1 MIQNSKT
8 QNSKTQ
14 NSNSHRLSH
23 HIFPSFLSQRTLLI
37 AGIGWLGGI
46 SLLSAS
52 LLSADGAIAQSA
64 PEADNGAADSAAV
77 PSAQDLLMPQGN
89 AETAAPAA
97 SPPTVDQLVVPVAE
111 PIAPVESAAPTAPAI
126 ESAGAAPA
134 SPSAN
139 PASSPTP
146 SDALVS
152 PNLENNAKAAFGQAG
167 TGQAGTGQAGATN
180 SYIDSTPYSL
190 GATKPD
196 VVLSE
201 RSTGC
206 EAVLQPGQ
214 TAPASICPP
223 APIFSNGAYS
233 GGYTTVS
240 ANTGGGGYSGSV
252 TMPSMQDFYNLTVRP
267 PALLGNGNL
276 KLLFPLTIPAM
287 ITSAFGWRIH
297 PISGESRF
305 HSGTDLGAPMGAPV
319 VAVFGGKVQIADLMG
334 GYGLA
339 VVLRHNKD
347 TEETLYGHLSEI
359 FVKPGD
365 TVKQGDVIG
374 RVGSTGYSTG
384 PHLHFEFH
392 KLTPQGWVTLDPG
405 QSLEYSLAQM
415 IQGLKLGN
423 QPKPIAFAIRWDSLK
438 KALEMA
444 ERHKAQQIA
453 PAQSS
458 KLVPGAEQ
466 PIDYRLS
473 QPDRS
478 NRSPRAGL

>member
-1 MIQNSKT
+1 MIQNS
-8 QNSKTQ
+8 NSCRI
-14 NSNSHRLSH
+14 SHR
-23 HIFPSFLSQRTLLI
+23 IFSSFLSQRVLLI

-46 SLLSAS
+46 SFLSTLLINAE
-52 LLSADGAIAQSA
+52 GAIAQSTVS
-64 PEADNGAADSAAV
+64 EAASEAAV
-77 PSAQDLLMPQGN
+77 PSAQDLLMPQGGA
-89 AETAAPAA
+89 AEPAPAESQPAA
-97 SPPTVDQLVVPVAE
+97 SQPEASQPTVDQLVVPVAPE
-111 PIAPVESAAPTAPAI
+111 PSAAESAAPI
-126 ESAGAAPA
+126 EASGAASA
-134 SPSAN
+134 SPAGN
-139 PASSPTP
+139 PPSEAASSTP
-146 SDALVS
+146 GDALVS
-152 PNLENNAKAAFGQAG
+152 PNLENNAKAVFGQSG
-167 TGQAGTGQAGATN
+167 GGQSGAQN

-206 EAVLQPGQ
+206 EAVIQPGQ
-214 TAPASICPP
+214 SAPASICPAP
-223 APIFSNGAYS
+223 AFSTGAS
-233 GGYTTVS
+233 AGGYTTVS
-240 ANTGGGGYSGSV
+240 ASAGGYGGSV

-319 VAVFGGKVQIADLMG
+319 VAVFDGKVQIADLMG

-339 VVLRHNKD
+339 IVLRHNKD

-384 PHLHFEFH
+384 PHLHFEFRQ
-392 KLTPQGWVTLDPG
+392 LTSQGWVTLDSG
-405 QSLEYSLAQM
+405 RSLEYSLAQM
-415 IQGLKLGN
+415 IQGLKPGA
-423 QPKPIAFAIRWDSLK
+423 QPKPVAFAIRWDSLK

-444 ERHKAQQIA
+444 ERQKAQMIA
-453 PAQSS
+453 PVGNP
-458 KLVPGAEQ
+458 KLAPSAEQ
-466 PIDYRLS
+466 PISSRPS
-473 QPDRS
+473 QPDRFRQLDRT
-478 NRSPRAGL
+478 N

>member
-1 MIQNSKT
+1 MIQNSKI
-8 QNSKTQ
+8 Q
-14 NSNSHRLSH
+14 NSNSHRIYH
-23 HIFPSFLSQRTLLI
+23 PIFSSFLSQRTLLI
-37 AGIGWLGGI
+37 AGIGWLGGL

-52 LLSADGAIAQSA
+52 FLSADGAIAQSA
-64 PEADNGAADSAAV
+64 PEIGAGDSAAV
-77 PSAQDLLMPQGN
+77 PSAQDLLMPQN
-89 AETAAPAA
+89 PTPETASSSAA
-97 SPPTVDQLVVPVAE
+97 SQPTIDQLVVPVE
-111 PIAPVESAAPTAPAI
+111 PIAPVAPADSAAPISPAI
-126 ESAGAAPA
+126 APVGAAPA
-134 SPSAN
+134 NPSPSE
-139 PASSPTP
+139 ASSP
-146 SDALVS
+146 LVS
-152 PNLENNAKAAFGQAG
+152 PNLENNAKAVFGQSG
-167 TGQAGTGQAGATN
+167 TPN
-180 SYIDSTPYSL
+180 SYIDSTPYAL

-206 EAVLQPGQ
+206 QAVLQPGQ
-214 TAPASICPP
+214 AAPASICPP
-223 APIFSNGAYS
+223 APSFSTGGEYS
-233 GGYTTVS
+233 GGYATVS
-240 ANTGGGGYSGSV
+240 ANTGGGYGGAV

-319 VAVFGGKVQIADLMG
+319 VAAFGGKVQIADLMG

-365 TVKQGDVIG
+365 IVKQGDVIG

-415 IQGLKLGN
+415 IQGLKPGAH
-423 QPKPIAFAIRWDSLK
+423 PKTVAFAIRWDSLK

-444 ERHKAQQIA
+444 EKHKVQQIE
-453 PAQSS
+453 PAKSP
-458 KLVPGAEQ
+458 KLTPGTEQ
-466 PIDYRLS
+466 PISD
-473 QPDRS
+473 
-478 NRSPRAGL
+478 RAGL

>member
-1 MIQNSKT
+1 MIQNSKI
-8 QNSKTQ
+8 QHSKAQHST
-14 NSNSHRLSH
+14 SYSHSRYILL
-23 HIFPSFLSQRTLLI
+23 SFLSQRTLLI
-37 AGIGWLGGI
+37 AGIGWLGGF

-52 LLSADGAIAQSA
+52 FLNVDSAIAQSA
-64 PEADNGAADSAAV
+64 PEAGSGAAGSAAV
-77 PSAQDLLMPQGN
+77 PSAQDLLMPPGN

-111 PIAPVESAAPTAPAI
+111 PIAPAAPVEAASPTSPAI
-126 ESAGAAPA
+126 ESVGSA
-134 SPSAN
+134 SAHS
-139 PASSPTP
+139 ASSPPP
-146 SDALVS
+146 SNALVS
-152 PNLENNAKAAFGQAG
+152 PNLENNAKAVFGQ
-167 TGQAGTGQAGATN
+167 TGAGQAGATN

-206 EAVLQPGQ
+206 ETVLQAGQ
-214 TAPASICPP
+214 AAPASICPP
-223 APIFSNGAYS
+223 APVFSNGVAPGGYS

-240 ANTGGGGYSGSV
+240 ANAGGYGGSV

-319 VAVFGGKVQIADLMG
+319 VAVFDGKVQIADLMG

-339 VVLRHNKD
+339 IVLRHNKD

-392 KLTPQGWVTLDPG
+392 QLTPQGWVTLDPG

-415 IQGLKLGN
+415 IQGLKPGH

-466 PIDYRLS
+466 PINYRSS

>member
-1 MIQNSKT
+1 MI
-8 QNSKTQ
+8 Q
-14 NSNSHRLSH
+14 NSNSHRIYH
-23 HIFPSFLSQRTLLI
+23 PIFLSFLSQRTLLI
-37 AGIGWLGGI
+37 AGIGWLGG
-46 SLLSAS
+46 LSFLGAS
-52 LLSADGAIAQSA
+52 FLSADRVMAQSA
-64 PEADNGAADSAAV
+64 PEIDASAAV
-77 PSAQDLLMPQGN
+77 PSAQDLLLPQGST
-89 AETAAPAA
+89 AEAASSPAA
-97 SPPTVDQLVVPVAE
+97 SQPALDHQLNVDQLVVPVE
-111 PIAPVESAAPTAPAI
+111 PIAPAAPANSAAPAPAI
-126 ESAGAAPA
+126 DPVGAAPA
-134 SPSAN
+134 V
-139 PASSPTP
+139 PADQTSSPVAP
-146 SDALVS
+146 SALVS
-152 PNLENNAKAAFGQAG
+152 PNLENNAKAVFGQSG
-167 TGQAGTGQAGATN
+167 TPN

-190 GATKPD
+190 GATQPD

-206 EAVLQPGQ
+206 QAVLQPGQ
-214 TAPASICPP
+214 VAPASICPP
-223 APIFSNGAYS
+223 APSFSTGGAYS
-233 GGYTTVS
+233 GGYATVS
-240 ANTGGGGYSGSV
+240 ANAGGGYGGSV

-287 ITSAFGWRIH
+287 ITSAFGWRMH

-319 VAVFGGKVQIADLMG
+319 VAVFDGKVQIADLMG

-392 KLTPQGWVTLDPG
+392 QLTPQGWVTLDPG

-415 IQGLKLGN
+415 IQGLKPGAH
-423 QPKPIAFAIRWDSLK
+423 PKPVAFAIRWDSLK

-444 ERHKAQQIA
+444 EKHKSQQIE
-453 PAQSS
+453 PAKNF
-458 KLVPGAEQ
+458 KLTPGAEQ
-466 PIDYRLS
+466 PISD
-473 QPDRS
+473 
-478 NRSPRAGL
+478 RAGR